1 MTQDHIAFCGKIV
14 QNGNIN
20 AAYIEFPFSTE
31 EVYGKKGQVKIKVLF
46 DNQIEYRGTLEKMK
60 SNCHILGVTQEI
72 RTKLGKSFGDEV
84 WVKIWED
91 KEERIVEIPEDVQ
104 MVFNENVQAKEMF
117 EAMSYTH
124 RKEYIRWIVE
134 AKKTETRENRKVK
147 MIEMILAG
155 KKGI

>member
-46 DNQIEYRGTLEKMK
+46 DNQIEYRGTLAKMK

-104 MVFNENVQAKEMF
+104 MVFNENVQAKD
-117 EAMSYTH
+117 
-124 RKEYIRWIVE
+124 
-134 AKKTETRENRKVK
+134 AKTFVIMDTFIPWFRIKCTSK
-147 MIEMILAG
+147 IYG
-155 KKGI
+155 